1 MINKQSES
9 NVINEVVRE
18 KATEKDIMK
27 ELRKFVKWRGKQYF
41 FFPFFILHR
50 QSQFTIGDLKEHKL
64 N

>member
-41 FFPFFILHR
+41 FFHSLFYIDSHSL
-50 QSQFTIGDLKEHKL
+50 Q
-64 N
+64 

>member
-18 KATEKDIMK
+18 KATEKDMK

-50 QSQFTIGDLKEHKL
+50 
-64 N
+64 

>member
-27 ELRKFVKWRGKQYF
+27 ELRKFVKWRGKQ
-41 FFPFFILHR
+41 
-50 QSQFTIGDLKEHKL
+50 
-64 N
+64 

>member
-1 MINKQSES
+1 MINKQYES

-41 FFPFFILHR
+41 FFSYSLFYVDSHTL
-50 QSQFTIGDLKEHKL
+50 Q
-64 N
+64 